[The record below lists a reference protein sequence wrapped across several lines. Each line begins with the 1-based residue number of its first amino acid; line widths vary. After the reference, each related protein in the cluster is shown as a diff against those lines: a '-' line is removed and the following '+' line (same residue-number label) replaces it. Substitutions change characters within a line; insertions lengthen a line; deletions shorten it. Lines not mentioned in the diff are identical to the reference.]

1 MLDHLFTACEPRQFH
16 QLKAYVYVRYYRAWF
31 VQLWHT
37 SKNNPTKW
45 TKEINIWH
53 EGFVDSG
60 KLNWCL
66 QVWHPGEA
74 ISLTLQWCLPKLSL
88 RGGLTLTESVSAA
101 VCVQPPL
108 SGTCV
113 LFCASVFF
121 LCLLMFSLTLAHFT
135 CILTWN
141 GTKWHQM
148 HFIISSP
155 GIDDILVLNTPPHT
169 AISSLT
175 QHLTLTLQS
184 APSHNIR
191 VAISWPWHWLVILLA
206 TKSTRLRVVKVD
218 LIRNK

>member
-1 MLDHLFTACEPRQFH
+1 MNQRDKYLAWGFCWQR
-16 QLKAYVYVRYYRAWF
+16 KAE
-31 VQLWHT
+31 LM
-37 SKNNPTKW
+37 P
-45 TKEINIWH
+45 
-53 EGFVDSG
+53 
-60 KLNWCL
+60 
-66 QVWHPGEA
+66 PGLASWWGDLSYPAVMSAKA
-74 ISLTLQWCLPKLSL
+74 IFE
-88 RGGLTLTESVSAA
+88 GGLALTEAVSTA

-148 HFIISSP
+148 HFIISSS

-169 AISSLT
+169 AVNSLT